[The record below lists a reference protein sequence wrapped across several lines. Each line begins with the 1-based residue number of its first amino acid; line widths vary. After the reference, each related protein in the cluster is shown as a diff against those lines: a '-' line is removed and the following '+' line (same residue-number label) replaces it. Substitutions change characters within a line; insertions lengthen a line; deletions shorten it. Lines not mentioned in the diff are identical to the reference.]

1 MQNGRQFASPRCR
14 EVSSATRAH
23 SFQSFVPMVF
33 MFILFFATWR
43 SFSAHHSAPFGFSA
57 FAYLFSFLFFF
68 DGRPTAFFF
77 RRFSP
82 RRVRLFSIFR
92 SPLSFSG
99 LRPLRSSLVWSAT
112 TVYKLGFDW
121 ISSAYL
127 FFVYIFLWWFN
138 RIVLWGLDRPPRLE
152 PRRLHWMFPVLLSNP
167 SCMRFRF
174 RFLSNSAQFDFFF
187 QVCSHASVGS
197 MIFP

>member
-1 MQNGRQFASPRCR
+1 MDASSLVLAVVKCPVQPVRIPSSLSFRWFLCLFYFLPLGDRFPRIIQR
-14 EVSSATRAH
+14 H
-23 SFQSFVPMVF
+23 SD
-33 MFILFFATWR
+33 
-43 SFSAHHSAPFGFSA
+43 SAP
-57 FAYLFSFLFFF
+57 LPICFLFFF